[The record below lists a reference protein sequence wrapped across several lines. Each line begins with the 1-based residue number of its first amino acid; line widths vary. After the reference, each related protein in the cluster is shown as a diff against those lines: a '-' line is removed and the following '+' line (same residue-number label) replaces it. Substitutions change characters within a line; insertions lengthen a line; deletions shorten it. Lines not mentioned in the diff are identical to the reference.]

1 MSKEKKK
8 FFGCKSKVFVV
19 LFVVTLGVNF
29 LSLSIDVIFIGLAS
43 MVLNL
48 LGFAFMI
55 RCVYKDIQSKEYSL
69 GKKILVW
76 IWDVIVAIFL
86 VSFALML
93 ASKAFQGYMLTQG
106 KLSCDLPIVKSEL
119 EMSIEEVLVKNKL
132 VSQEDFSLT
141 FQNFEELKYSKNRE
155 SQDIECRALV
165 DINKTVLS
173 VDYNAS
179 YSKRGLSLMIT
190 DMREQ

>member
-8 FFGCKSKVFVV
+8 FFDCKSKVFIV
-19 LFVVTLGVNF
+19 LFVVALGINF
-29 LSLSIDVIFIGLAS
+29 LSLSLDVVLIGLAS
-43 MVLNL
+43 VVLNL
-48 LGFAFMI
+48 LGFALMI
-55 RCVYKDIQSKEYSL
+55 RCVYKDIKSKEYSL
-69 GKKILVW
+69 GKKVLVW
-76 IWDVIVAIFL
+76 IWDVIWTIILINIVI
-86 VSFALML
+86 ML
-93 ASKAFQGYMLTQG
+93 ANKAFHGYMLTKG
-106 KLSCDLPIVKSEL
+106 KLSCDLPIVKNNVEISVED
-119 EMSIEEVLVKNKL
+119 ILVKNNL
-132 VSQEDFSLT
+132 ISQEDFSLT

-190 DMREQ
+190 DMREK